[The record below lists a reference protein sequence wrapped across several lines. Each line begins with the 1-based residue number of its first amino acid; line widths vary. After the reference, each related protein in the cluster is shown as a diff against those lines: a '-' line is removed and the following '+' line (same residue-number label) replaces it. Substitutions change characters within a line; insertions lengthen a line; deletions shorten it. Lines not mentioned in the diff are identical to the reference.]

1 MKTFKDKWRG
11 TEKERKE
18 GRDAEAREEKDTEEK
33 LVSRRSHCCC
43 DLVKFKHHGVAQNIR
58 NIRS

>member
-1 MKTFKDKWRG
+1 MKTLKDKWRR

-18 GRDAEAREEKDTEEK
+18 GRDAEAREEKDGEEK
-33 LVSRRSHCCC
+33 LISRRSGCYC

-58 NIRS
+58 NVRS